1 MSACP
6 PAGWGTKRALRALP
20 PPRRPGA
27 PSLTRCSLV
36 CHPAC
41 RRLHQ
46 DSTFLHTSPPS
57 VVGLWLALEDATLD
71 NGCMWAAPGV
81 HKAGV
86 SRRFVHR
93 NGRMTFEGEMPA
105 VDPAA
110 FVPLPVPA
118 GSLVLLHGANQHYRW
133 ERARFQALHSSCLAA
148 AASA

>member
-1 MSACP
+1 
-6 PAGWGTKRALRALP
+6 
-20 PPRRPGA
+20 
-27 PSLTRCSLV
+27 
-36 CHPAC
+36 
-41 RRLHQ
+41 
-46 DSTFLHTSPPS
+46 
-57 VVGLWLALEDATLD
+57 VGLWLALEDATLD

-86 SRRFVHR
+86 ARRFVHR

-133 ERARFQALHSSCLAA
+133 VGARPFPSFALFPPGGRCQRLASRPSSAGRA
-148 AASA
+148 